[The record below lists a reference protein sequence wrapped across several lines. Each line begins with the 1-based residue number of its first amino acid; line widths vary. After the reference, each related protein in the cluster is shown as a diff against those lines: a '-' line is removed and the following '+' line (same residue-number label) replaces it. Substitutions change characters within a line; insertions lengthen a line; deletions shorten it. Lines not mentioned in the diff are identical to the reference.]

1 MEFDAAADPAPEE
14 VESEPESA
22 SEFSDA
28 RAIVEQPKNEK
39 AQRRANQANLGKM
52 KKTKSA

>member
-22 SEFSDA
+22 SEFADT
-28 RAIVEQPKNEK
+28 RAIIEQSKNEK
-39 AQRRANQANLGKM
+39 VRRQANQANLGEM
-52 KKTKSA
+52 RKTKLP